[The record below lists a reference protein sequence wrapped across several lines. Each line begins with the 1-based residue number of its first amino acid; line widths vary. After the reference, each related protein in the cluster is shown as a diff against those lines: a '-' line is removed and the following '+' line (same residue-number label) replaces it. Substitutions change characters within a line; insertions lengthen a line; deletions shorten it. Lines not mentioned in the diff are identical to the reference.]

1 MNILTEL
8 RKLDKLQVNY
18 NGEDLYVDSHEVSKG
33 IIKIF
38 TNKRTLVILEED
50 FDPKDFIVQAPV
62 PLPLIP
68 KEENRYLQNGNNNQV
83 QSSIIGQNA
92 SELTNIIM
100 DNIKKVKEDPS
111 FIPQAEAINSGV
123 KTIIDIAK
131 TQIEGYKAMKGL

>member
-1 MNILTEL
+1 MNILNEL
-8 RKLDKLQVNY
+8 RKLDKTKFNY
-18 NGEDLYVDSHEVSKG
+18 NGEDFYIEKHEFSKG

-50 FDPKDFIVQAPV
+50 FDPHDFISKNPEALPV
-62 PLPLIP
+62 RVE
-68 KEENRYLQNGNNNQV
+68 EENKYLQNSTPFLNN
-83 QSSIIGQNA
+83 SIIGQNGE
-92 SELTNIIM
+92 ELTRIIM

-131 TQIEGYKAMKGL
+131 TQVDAFKVLKGV